1 MEYHLNTPIFVD
13 GTWKIL
19 VNHIMI
25 KKVDNLFA
33 GLEAFPVE
41 EWSDIKQAI
50 MEKIAKTPKL
60 QKRGY
65 IRREKKL

>member
-1 MEYHLNTPIFVD
+1 MEYKLNTPIFID
-13 GTWKIL
+13 GIWKVL

-25 KKVDNLFA
+25 KKVDNLFV
-33 GLEAFPVE
+33 GIEVFPVE

-50 MEKIAKTPKL
+50 MEKIAQTPKL